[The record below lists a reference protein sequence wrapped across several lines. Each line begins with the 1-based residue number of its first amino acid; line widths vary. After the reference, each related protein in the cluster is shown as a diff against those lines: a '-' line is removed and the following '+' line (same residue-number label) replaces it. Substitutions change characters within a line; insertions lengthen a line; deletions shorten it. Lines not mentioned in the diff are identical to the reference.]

1 MNFLHA
7 PDDLGPGLR
16 RWARLRADIP
26 TVLRRGSWYPVL
38 SVGAEE
44 VVMEVRGS
52 PSILARDAVEI
63 VHTRPDAWGV
73 VPVDQ
78 GGPYLVCPV
87 CAERV
92 RNSAV
97 RGRFTCPR
105 CHGSFAVALEQDI
118 AS

>member
-7 PDDLGPGLR
+7 PEDRQPGLR

-26 TVLRRGSWYPVL
+26 STLRRGSWYPVL

-44 VVMEVRGS
+44 TVLEVRGA
-52 PSILARDAVEI
+52 PTILARDAVEI
-63 VHTRPDAWGV
+63 IQTPPNTWTLVDAKT
-73 VPVDQ
+73 
-78 GGPYLVCPV
+78 GGPYLVCPA

-92 RNSAV
+92 RSAAA
-97 RGRFTCPR
+97 RGRFACPR
-105 CHGSFAVALEQDI
+105 CHGSFAVALERDI